1 MMDWAA
7 EACAGSEDSDSEHED
22 GCVECVVCMSAVE
35 GNIVSLCTGG
45 HFTCER
51 CFAHMRERG
60 MNTCPTCREPI
71 NDRLV
76 RIEVGESATKNRLVE
91 QVTSLKETRNSVR
104 TETRDMRSQIND
116 MRSYIDDM
124 ETRGEAME
132 SQIKVTKAELKSRYS
147 EAAALAR
154 THRRLLSSKSGP
166 GTRDSVTRSRF
177 EQKLFPPDKLLP
189 QRPPSESDKEA
200 AKNQKKIERQHAYM
214 KWMQEEIAEWEQK
227 CPTFLEQQRLLRDL
241 EKGIETLTKRMS
253 GMKFYERRVRNIVK
267 GLEKS
272 ETDLTT
278 SVFLLK
284 QEQDELEPRVGRL
297 HGLDDILSK
306 IESSKLELSR
316 LNRSIDDSRRVNGEL
331 LDEQRHLETLLT
343 DLKPKVSS
351 LQKEERSLKA
361 STNRWKKKAKNA
373 QATHED
379 LEQKSQNLRE
389 TMKTL
394 FGSGGGKTT

>member
-1 MMDWAA
+1 MDWAA
-7 EACAGSEDSDSEHED
+7 EAGCSDSDSASEHED
-22 GCVECVVCMSAVE
+22 GCVECVVCMQAVE
-35 GNIVSLCTGG
+35 GNIVSLCRGG

-51 CFAHMRERG
+51 CFADMRSRG
-60 MNTCPTCREPI
+60 MNTCPTCRDPI
-71 NDRLV
+71 DDRLV
-76 RIEVGESATKNRLVE
+76 RIEVSESATVDRLTGKVAL
-91 QVTSLKETRNSVR
+91 LKQKKNSVR
-104 TETRDMRSQIND
+104 EETRAMEYRTEAARS
-116 MRSYIDDM
+116 RGEAM

-147 EAAALAR
+147 EVAALAR

-214 KWMQEEIAEWEQK
+214 KWMQEEIAELKQEDL
-227 CPTFLEQQRLLRDL
+227 TFLEQQRLLRDL

-253 GMKFYERRVRNIVK
+253 GLKFSERRVRNTVK

-272 ETDLTT
+272 ESDLTT

-284 QEQDELEPRVGRL
+284 QEQDDLESRVGHL
-297 HGLDDILSK
+297 HELDDIRSK

-316 LNRSIDDSRRVNGEL
+316 LNRSVDDSRRMNGEL

-351 LQKEERSLKA
+351 LQKMERSLQA

-394 FGSGGGKTT
+394 FGSSGGKTT